1 MSVRVQ
7 RRENMILG
15 FILLILPV
23 MGVICLAL
31 YLPFYVHIR
40 RKDGKRGFFYHLV
53 RYMLLGYVVS
63 LLYLTIFWSFFPDI
77 PHFSEYHLLNLVP
90 FVWVTNTYEMGWKNM
105 IEQLLLNI
113 AMFVPYGILLP
124 IVSDKME
131 RFLKTAGVV
140 FATTLTIEIVQYFIG
155 RSADI
160 DDVIMNLLGGIIGYL
175 LYCVMRRIFGE
186 REWWRIMKYGGR
198 TLV

>member
-1 MSVRVQ
+1 
-7 RRENMILG
+7 
-15 FILLILPV
+15 
-23 MGVICLAL
+23 
-31 YLPFYVHIR
+31 
-40 RKDGKRGFFYHLV
+40 
-53 RYMLLGYVVS
+53 
-63 LLYLTIFWSFFPDI
+63 
-77 PHFSEYHLLNLVP
+77 
-90 FVWVTNTYEMGWKNM
+90 M

-131 RFLKTAGVV
+131 RFLKTAWVV
-140 FATTLTIEIVQYFIG
+140 FATTLTIEVVQYFIG

-175 LYCVMRRIFGE
+175 LYCVMKRIFGE

>member
-1 MSVRVQ
+1 
-7 RRENMILG
+7 MILG

-23 MGVICLAL
+23 MAVICLAL

-40 RKDGKRGFFYHLV
+40 RKDGKKGFCYHLV

-63 LLYLTIFWSFFPDI
+63 LLYLTIFWSFFPDM

-131 RFLKTAGVV
+131 KFLKTAGVV
-140 FATTLTIEIVQYFIG
+140 FATTLTIEVVQYFIG

-160 DDVIMNLLGGIIGYL
+160 DDVIMNFLGGVIGYL
-175 LYCVMRRIFGE
+175 LYRVMKRIFGE
-186 REWWRIMKYGGR
+186 CEWWRIMKHGGR